1 MATPFEIGQAG
12 ERIVVQ
18 GLKEAGYA
26 IKRWDTQ
33 SPGSTDIEAA
43 TSKGHILLVQVKS
56 AVHPNEPPSLS
67 SDEERNIESRA
78 TRIGAEA
85 WEARVQLNARL
96 QLVGEMQWR
105 KVS

>member
-18 GLKEAGYA
+18 WVKEAGYT

-33 SPGSTDIEAA
+33 SPGSTDIEAE
-43 TSKGHILLVQVKS
+43 SSNGHVLLVQVKS

-67 SDEERNIESRA
+67 RDEERKIESRA
-78 TRIGAEA
+78 MRIGTDA
-85 WEARVQLNARL
+85 WEARVQLNGSL
-96 QLVGEMQWR
+96 EPIGEIQWR
-105 KVS
+105 KLS

>member
-18 GLKEAGYA
+18 WLKEAGYT
-26 IKRWDTQ
+26 IKKWDTE
-33 SPGSTDIEAA
+33 SPGATDIEAES
-43 TSKGHILLVQVKS
+43 SKAHILLLQVKS
-56 AVHPNEPPSLS
+56 AVHPNEPPFLS
-67 SDEERNIESRA
+67 REEERQIESRA

-96 QLVGEMQWR
+96 HVIGSVQWR